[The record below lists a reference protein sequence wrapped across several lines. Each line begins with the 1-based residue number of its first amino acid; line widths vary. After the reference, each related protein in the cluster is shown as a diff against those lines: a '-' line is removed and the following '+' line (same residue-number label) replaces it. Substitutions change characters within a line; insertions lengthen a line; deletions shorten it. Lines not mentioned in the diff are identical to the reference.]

1 MHRKLYLK
9 ANSHGKIIQKI
20 LCSFIETYCL
30 TKENPYGWSLLSCWH
45 TPHIHCIV
53 LYCIV
58 L

>member
-9 ANSHGKIIQKI
+9 ANSQGKIIQKI

-45 TPHIHCIV
+45 TYMYVHTCI
-53 LYCIV
+53 
-58 L
+58 